1 MFSSV
6 LLDCYGNGTYIIL
19 LIIKNIFLY
28 TLFLYC
34 TRQIIDKSYLYSL
47 LSYRLL
53 DFFPIY
59 FIFFKDHQK
68 MMTSMNKTIKLSQS
82 KQIKK
87 FHQSWVVR
95 YSSKMFLCLRMA
107 IICSDSVPDPS
118 EMQNLRQ
125 FSNSSRVE
133 CRLSNLA
140 FQNLSNLHGRFSMRE
155 MISLEF
161 YIYLINFIIM

>member
-1 MFSSV
+1 
-6 LLDCYGNGTYIIL
+6 
-19 LIIKNIFLY
+19 
-28 TLFLYC
+28 
-34 TRQIIDKSYLYSL
+34 
-47 LSYRLL
+47 
-53 DFFPIY
+53 
-59 FIFFKDHQK
+59 
-68 MMTSMNKTIKLSQS
+68 
-82 KQIKK
+82 
-87 FHQSWVVR
+87 
-95 YSSKMFLCLRMA
+95 MA